1 MHWLHSILSPSESPS
16 INFTTPTS
24 TIEEG
29 SDLTLMCSATGTP
42 SPNYNWIRLDQ
53 SMPSKA
59 QGVESEMLV
68 IPRVEWSDVGVYA
81 CLASNEAG
89 RAQSRPIYVIMQARA
104 GNSISGSIPGMYIA
118 AEWLKKV

>member
-1 MHWLHSILSPSESPS
+1 
-16 INFTTPTS
+16 
-24 TIEEG
+24 
-29 SDLTLMCSATGTP
+29 
-42 SPNYNWIRLDQ
+42 
-53 SMPSKA
+53 MPSKA

-89 RAQSRPIYVIMQARA
+89 RVQSRPIYVIMQARA

-118 AEWLKKV
+118 AE